1 MLCHL
6 RRLGYVPSAWAC
18 NFLLKFVAQSSE
30 AEMVVAVYE
39 QMKYSQ
45 LNVDADSL
53 KIVIMSLFK
62 AKKAYIAFQL
72 WIEMIKMGVKP
83 DAHGYSSFVIGLCNC
98 GMYVVAYASLQ
109 GATRER
115 VPI

>member
-1 MLCHL
+1 MSHALSFANNCLIKAYVIYHNAQVTIEMLCHL

-45 LNVDADSL
+45 LNVDA
-53 KIVIMSLFK
+53 
-62 AKKAYIAFQL
+62 
-72 WIEMIKMGVKP
+72 
-83 DAHGYSSFVIGLCNC
+83 
-98 GMYVVAYASLQ
+98 
-109 GATRER
+109 
-115 VPI
+115 